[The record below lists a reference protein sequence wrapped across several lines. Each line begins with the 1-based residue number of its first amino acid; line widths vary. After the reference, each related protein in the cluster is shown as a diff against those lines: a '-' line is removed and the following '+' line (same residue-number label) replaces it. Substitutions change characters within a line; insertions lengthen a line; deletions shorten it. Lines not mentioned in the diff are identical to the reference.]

1 MTYEVWKM
9 KNPYYYKFTS
19 TLDYKDAVTEL
30 QVTSVVEHTQ
40 MHPFSADGKTLQYG
54 ITASD
59 LESRYQ
65 EYYLQLYAIRYF
77 IDAYRDFDLSL
88 QSVLTD
94 RADTEA
100 EAAVNVRLTC
110 EQGTFWLSYASD
122 GPIQIPISELP
133 HAIAFAWGAFFDLSC
148 KLPVIGT
155 AAPCSGHQTLASMSS
170 FFTSTEGAAW
180 YAWKAW
186 KTTKKFYEQ
195 EA

>member
-1 MTYEVWKM
+1 M

-133 HAIAFAWGAFFDLSC
+133 HAIAFVWGAFFDLSC

-170 FFTSTEGAAW
+170 FFTSKEGAAW

>member
-1 MTYEVWKM
+1 M
-9 KNPYYYKFTS
+9 KSPYCYKFTS
-19 TLDYKDAVTEL
+19 VLDYKDEITEL
-30 QVTSVVEHTQ
+30 WVTSAVEHTQ
-40 MHPFSADGKTLQYG
+40 MHPSAVDGKTLQQG

-59 LESRYQ
+59 MENRYQ
-65 EYYLQLYAIRYF
+65 EYYLQLCAIRHF
-77 IDAYRDFDLSL
+77 IDAHRDFDFSL
-88 QSVLTD
+88 QAVLTSED
-94 RADTEA
+94 VTET
-100 EAAVNVRLTC
+100 EDAVFVRFTC
-110 EQGTFWLSYASD
+110 EQGMFWLSYASD
-122 GPIQIPISELP
+122 APTRIPVSELAQ
-133 HAIAFAWGAFFDLSC
+133 AIAFAWGAFFDLSC